1 MPLAAD
7 PKPTPGSDTAAIGSS
22 WQARLFNVRRP
33 RVAVRRGGELAD
45 DGPKSDK
52 SACANW
58 KWLKQSPG
66 EPQAAC

>member
-7 PKPTPGSDTAAIGSS
+7 LKPTPGSDIAAIGSS
-22 WQARLFNVRRP
+22 WQARLFNVRRL

-52 SACANW
+52 SACVNW